1 MMRDLKRLTEIL
13 HEENC
18 SCVIENEDGLLTIGR
33 ERGVKDLM
41 NFLKHTPA
49 VMKGALIA
57 DKVVG
62 KGAAALMILGGVR
75 VVYAEVMS
83 RKALK
88 MYASY
93 DITAQY
99 GILVDNIINR
109 SGTGICPVE
118 SLCLECK
125 TAEECLPLIEAFI
138 AGTINPQT
146 S

>member
-1 MMRDLKRLTEIL
+1 MIIDLKRLTEIL
-13 HEENC
+13 HDENC

-33 ERGVKDLM
+33 ERGVRDLM
-41 NFLKHTPA
+41 NFLKSRPE
-49 VMKGALIA
+49 VLRGALIA

-75 VVYAEVMS
+75 AVYAEVMS
-83 RKALK
+83 RKALE

-93 DITAQY
+93 SITVQY
-99 GILVDNIINR
+99 ETLVDNIINR
-109 SGTGICPVE
+109 AGTGVCPVE

-138 AGTINPQT
+138 AGTIKP
-146 S
+146 